1 MDYPILIGGE
11 RAGTLR
17 ESKSGLY
24 TLFEASL
31 PEDPG
36 GLVRLY
42 VHGGGESAYLG
53 LMAPAGKGLALRRR
67 LSALER
73 RALPAAIAF
82 ASDAPEASAAPESS
96 DAPTPSDTSGD
107 DVGKALPSPVQDEA
121 GLPNVSS
128 PSQAETGLHNI
139 PSPPQTTLSACPWP
153 APVPEGDGDLLWL
166 RCTDGTLRAF
176 DGVSGLVAFPAAL
189 KRPVRGA
196 ELRRI
201 GDADYLVFRR

>member
-1 MDYPILIGGE
+1 MDYPVFISGE
-11 RAGTLR
+11 QAGTLR
-17 ESKSGLY
+17 ESQSGLY

-53 LMAPAGKGLALRRR
+53 LMTPGGGGLALRRR

-82 ASDAPEASAAPESS
+82 ASDAPEASNAPE
-96 DAPTPSDTSGD
+96 TSDTSGD
-107 DVGKALPSPVQDEA
+107 DAGKALPSPAQD
-121 GLPNVSS
+121 
-128 PSQAETGLHNI
+128 ETGLHNV
-139 PSPPQTTLSACPWP
+139 SVPPQTTLSACPWP
-153 APVPEGDGDLLWL
+153 APAPEGDGDLLWL

-189 KRPVRGA
+189 KRPVPGA

>member
-24 TLFEASL
+24 TLFEAGL

-53 LMAPAGKGLALRRR
+53 LMAPDGGGLALRRR

-73 RALPAAIAF
+73 RALPDAIAF
-82 ASDAPEASAAPESS
+82 ASDVPEASAAPKASDSPVLS
-96 DAPTPSDTSGD
+96 DASGD
-107 DVGKALPSPVQDEA
+107 DAGKALPSPGE
-121 GLPNVSS
+121 L
-128 PSQAETGLHNI
+128 GLHNI
-139 PSPPQTTLSACPWP
+139 ASPPQTTLSACPWP
-153 APVPEGDGDLLWL
+153 APAPEGDGDLLWL

>member
-107 DVGKALPSPVQDEA
+107 DDGKALPSPAQGE
-121 GLPNVSS
+121 VS
-128 PSQAETGLHNI
+128 LHNT
-139 PSPPQTTLSACPWP
+139 SVPPQTTLSACPWP
-153 APVPEGDGDLLWL
+153 APAPEGDGDLLWL

>member
-17 ESKSGLY
+17 ESQSGLY
-24 TLFEASL
+24 TLFEAGL

-42 VHGGGESAYLG
+42 VHGGGRSAYLG
-53 LMAPAGKGLALRRR
+53 LLTPDGGGLALRRR

-73 RALPAAIAF
+73 RALPAEIAF
-82 ASDAPEASAAPESS
+82 ASDAAEASDVPEVADATTPPDAAEVA
-96 DAPTPSDTSGD
+96 DATTPPDASGD
-107 DVGKALPSPVQDEA
+107 DAGKALPSPA
-121 GLPNVSS
+121 
-128 PSQAETGLHNI
+128 QAETGLHNI

-153 APVPEGDGDLLWL
+153 APTPEGDGDLLWL

>member
-1 MDYPILIGGE
+1 MDYPVFIGGE
-11 RAGTLR
+11 QAGTLR
-17 ESKSGLY
+17 ESQSGLY

-53 LMAPAGKGLALRRR
+53 LMTPGGGGLALRRR

-82 ASDAPEASAAPESS
+82 ASDAPEASNAPE
-96 DAPTPSDTSGD
+96 TSDTSGD
-107 DVGKALPSPVQDEA
+107 DAGKALPSPAQD
-121 GLPNVSS
+121 
-128 PSQAETGLHNI
+128 ETGLHNV
-139 PSPPQTTLSACPWP
+139 SVPPQTTLSACPWP
-153 APVPEGDGDLLWL
+153 APAPEGDGDLLWL

>member
-1 MDYPILIGGE
+1 MDYPVFIGGE
-11 RAGTLR
+11 QAGTLR
-17 ESKSGLY
+17 ESQSGLY

-53 LMAPAGKGLALRRR
+53 LMTPGGGGLALRRR

-82 ASDAPEASAAPESS
+82 ASDAPEASNAPE
-96 DAPTPSDTSGD
+96 TSDTSGD
-107 DVGKALPSPVQDEA
+107 DAGKALPSPAQDE
-121 GLPNVSS
+121 VS
-128 PSQAETGLHNI
+128 LHNA
-139 PSPPQTTLSACPWP
+139 SVPPQTTLSACPWP
-153 APVPEGDGDLLWL
+153 APAPEGDGDLLWL

>member
-1 MDYPILIGGE
+1 MDYPVFIGGE
-11 RAGTLR
+11 QAGTLR
-17 ESKSGLY
+17 ESQSGLY

-53 LMAPAGKGLALRRR
+53 LMTPGGGGLALRRR

-82 ASDAPEASAAPESS
+82 ASDAPEASNAPE
-96 DAPTPSDTSGD
+96 TSDTSGD
-107 DVGKALPSPVQDEA
+107 DAGKAPPAPAQDE
-121 GLPNVSS
+121 VS
-128 PSQAETGLHNI
+128 LHNASI
-139 PSPPQTTLSACPWP
+139 PPQTTLSACPWP
-153 APVPEGDGDLLWL
+153 APAPEGDGDLLWL

>member
-42 VHGGGESAYLG
+42 V
-53 LMAPAGKGLALRRR
+53 
-67 LSALER
+67 
-73 RALPAAIAF
+73 PAAIAF

-96 DAPTPSDTSGD
+96 DAPTPSGD
-107 DVGKALPSPVQDEA
+107 DAGKALPSPVQDEA
-121 GLPNVSS
+121 GLHNVS
-128 PSQAETGLHNI
+128 
-139 PSPPQTTLSACPWP
+139 SPPQTTLSACPWP
-153 APVPEGDGDLLWL
+153 APTPEGDGDLLWL

>member
-42 VHGGGESAYLG
+42 VHGGGSSAYLG
-53 LMAPAGKGLALRRR
+53 LMTPCGEGLSLRRR
-67 LSALER
+67 MSALER
-73 RALPAAIAF
+73 RALPAVIAF
-82 ASDAPEASAAPESS
+82 ASDSPKENADAPEPGGGMSESPASPEDNS
-96 DAPTPSDTSGD
+96 
-107 DVGKALPSPVQDEA
+107 
-121 GLPNVSS
+121 
-128 PSQAETGLHNI
+128 LHNAT
-139 PSPPQTTLSACPWP
+139 SPPQTTSTACPWP
-153 APVPEGDGDLLWL
+153 APVPEEDGDLLWL

-176 DGVSGLVAFPAAL
+176 DGVSSLVAFPAAL
-189 KRPVRGA
+189 KEPIPGT

-201 GDADYLVFRR
+201 DGADYLVFRR

>member
-17 ESKSGLY
+17 ESQSGLY
-24 TLFEASL
+24 TLFEAGL

-42 VHGGGESAYLG
+42 VHGGGKSAYLG
-53 LMAPAGKGLALRRR
+53 LLTPDGGGLALRRR

-73 RALPAAIAF
+73 RALPAEIAF
-82 ASDAPEASAAPESS
+82 ASNVPEASAAPEAPAVLEAS
-96 DAPTPSDTSGD
+96 DAPTPPDASGD
-107 DVGKALPSPVQDEA
+107 GAGKELPSPA
-121 GLPNVSS
+121 
-128 PSQAETGLHNI
+128 QAETGLHNI
-139 PSPPQTTLSACPWP
+139 LSPPQTTLSACPWP
-153 APVPEGDGDLLWL
+153 APTPEGDGDLLWL

>member
-42 VHGGGESAYLG
+42 VHGGGSSAYLG
-53 LMAPAGKGLALRRR
+53 LLTPGGGGLALRRR

-107 DVGKALPSPVQDEA
+107 DAGKALPSPVQDEA
-121 GLPNVSS
+121 GLHNVS
-128 PSQAETGLHNI
+128 
-139 PSPPQTTLSACPWP
+139 SPPQTTLSACPWP
-153 APVPEGDGDLLWL
+153 APTPEGDGDLLWL

>member
-1 MDYPILIGGE
+1 MMDYPILIGGE

-24 TLFEASL
+24 TLFEAGL

-107 DVGKALPSPVQDEA
+107 AAGKALPSPAQDE
-121 GLPNVSS
+121 VS
-128 PSQAETGLHNI
+128 LHNA
-139 PSPPQTTLSACPWP
+139 SVPPQTTLSACPWP
-153 APVPEGDGDLLWL
+153 APAPEGDGDLLWL

>member
-17 ESKSGLY
+17 ESRSGLY
-24 TLFEASL
+24 TLFEAGL

-42 VHGGGESAYLG
+42 VHGGGRSAYLG
-53 LMAPAGKGLALRRR
+53 LLTPDGGGLVLRRR

-73 RALPAAIAF
+73 RALPAEIAF
-82 ASDAPEASAAPESS
+82 ASDAAEASDAPEASAAPESS
-96 DAPTPSDTSGD
+96 DAPAPPGD
-107 DVGKALPSPVQDEA
+107 DPGKALPSPAQGE
-121 GLPNVSS
+121 VS
-128 PSQAETGLHNI
+128 LHNT
-139 PSPPQTTLSACPWP
+139 SVPPQTTLSACPWP
-153 APVPEGDGDLLWL
+153 APTPEGDGDLLWL

>member
-1 MDYPILIGGE
+1 MDYPILIAGE
-11 RAGTLR
+11 RAGTLC
-17 ESKSGLY
+17 ESQSGLY

-42 VHGGGESAYLG
+42 AHGGGESAYLG
-53 LMAPAGKGLALRRR
+53 LMTPCGKGLALRRR
-67 LSALER
+67 MSALER

-82 ASDAPEASAAPESS
+82 ASDSPKGNADAPEPGGGIPESP
-96 DAPTPSDTSGD
+96 APPED
-107 DVGKALPSPVQDEA
+107 
-121 GLPNVSS
+121 SS
-128 PSQAETGLHNI
+128 LHNTG
-139 PSPPQTTLSACPWP
+139 SPPQTTSSACPWP

-176 DGVSGLVAFPAAL
+176 DGVSSLVAFPAAL
-189 KRPVRGA
+189 KGPVRGA

>member
-1 MDYPILIGGE
+1 MDYPVFIGGE
-11 RAGTLR
+11 QAGTLR
-17 ESKSGLY
+17 ESQSGLY

-31 PEDPG
+31 PEDHG

-53 LMAPAGKGLALRRR
+53 LMTPGGGGLALRRR

-82 ASDAPEASAAPESS
+82 ASDAPEASNAPE
-96 DAPTPSDTSGD
+96 TSDTSGD
-107 DVGKALPSPVQDEA
+107 DAGKALPSPAQD
-121 GLPNVSS
+121 
-128 PSQAETGLHNI
+128 ETGLHNV
-139 PSPPQTTLSACPWP
+139 SVPPQTTLSACPWP
-153 APVPEGDGDLLWL
+153 APAPEGDGDLLWL

>member
-1 MDYPILIGGE
+1 MDYPVFIGGE
-11 RAGTLR
+11 QAGTLR
-17 ESKSGLY
+17 ESQSGLY

-53 LMAPAGKGLALRRR
+53 LMTPGGGGLALRRR

-96 DAPTPSDTSGD
+96 DAPAPPDASGD
-107 DVGKALPSPVQDEA
+107 GAGKALPSPVQDEA
-121 GLPNVSS
+121 GLHNVSV
-128 PSQAETGLHNI
+128 
-139 PSPPQTTLSACPWP
+139 PPQTTLSACPWP
-153 APVPEGDGDLLWL
+153 APAPEGDGDLLWL

-176 DGVSGLVAFPAAL
+176 DGVSSLVAFPAAL
-189 KRPVRGA
+189 KERSPGTA
-196 ELRRI
+196 LRRI
-201 GDADYLVFRR
+201 DGADYLVFRR

>member
-1 MDYPILIGGE
+1 MDYPVFIGGE
-11 RAGTLR
+11 QAGTLR
-17 ESKSGLY
+17 ESQSGLY

-53 LMAPAGKGLALRRR
+53 LMTPGGGGLALRRR

-82 ASDAPEASAAPESS
+82 ASDAPEASNAPE
-96 DAPTPSDTSGD
+96 TSDTSGD
-107 DVGKALPSPVQDEA
+107 DAGKAPPAPAQDEA
-121 GLPNVSS
+121 GLHNVSV
-128 PSQAETGLHNI
+128 
-139 PSPPQTTLSACPWP
+139 PPQTTLSACPWP
-153 APVPEGDGDLLWL
+153 APAPEGDGDLLWL

>member
-17 ESKSGLY
+17 
-24 TLFEASL
+24 
-31 PEDPG
+31 
-36 GLVRLY
+36 LY

-53 LMAPAGKGLALRRR
+53 LMTPGGGGLALRRR

-96 DAPTPSDTSGD
+96 DAPTPSGD
-107 DVGKALPSPVQDEA
+107 DAGKALPSPVQDEA
-121 GLPNVSS
+121 GLHNVS
-128 PSQAETGLHNI
+128 
-139 PSPPQTTLSACPWP
+139 SPPQTTLSACPWP
-153 APVPEGDGDLLWL
+153 APTPEGDGDLLWL